1 MALYIFYQK
10 GDSKLKNIIILNKIY
25 EKLKAPFTYTIIAAF
40 AIFCSCLCITVSQ
53 FAIKETYSEKTEHVG
68 VSPQL
73 DSETIIHQ
81 EINVRGNI
89 TELELKTEGISEGDH
104 GNIKILLK
112 HSKGNWTENFS
123 LDSILKNG
131 QNISIKLPSNIVG
144 PIDVYVSG
152 VDLVNPVVLKTRSEN
167 LLGQYDING
176 TIYSGNVLMTV
187 KTTVIPRYTYLR
199 ISLLIIMLFIL
210 AFHISMYR
218 FSENTRE
225 KGLYWIAL
233 AYIFC
238 TICIRCP
245 VSTLLAEPCME
256 TFANFIHQTFTRGI
270 RGSLFLDDAGYWP
283 LLPRLIS
290 FIIVFLLCQK
300 QYIGIL
306 YGLIC
311 LGLMVGLTAE
321 FTKVKYKKY
330 LFSEARFLISLFMGA
345 TCYLEIREMLFLHN
359 IAYMGIFIIIF
370 AFLNDLDVMSSY
382 MRGGIFHNI
391 SFYLQ

>member
-1 MALYIFYQK
+1 MAELTVWAVCASAAALFLLFKLRHFKRGLYEFTGHLEQWF
-10 GDSKLKNIIILNKIY
+10 DDIIMEKELGQAEKEEDTLENKIY

-187 KTTVIPRYTYLR
+187 KTTVIPRYIYLR

-210 AFHISMYR
+210 NLI
-218 FSENTRE
+218 
-225 KGLYWIAL
+225 
-233 AYIFC
+233 
-238 TICIRCP
+238 
-245 VSTLLAEPCME
+245 LL
-256 TFANFIHQTFTRGI
+256 
-270 RGSLFLDDAGYWP
+270 
-283 LLPRLIS
+283 
-290 FIIVFLLCQK
+290 
-300 QYIGIL
+300 
-306 YGLIC
+306 
-311 LGLMVGLTAE
+311 
-321 FTKVKYKKY
+321 
-330 LFSEARFLISLFMGA
+330 
-345 TCYLEIREMLFLHN
+345 
-359 IAYMGIFIIIF
+359 
-370 AFLNDLDVMSSY
+370 
-382 MRGGIFHNI
+382 
-391 SFYLQ
+391 